1 MKTATAEASLIDEEA
16 ALMLSALG
24 SLPRLAIYRAVLRSG
39 PQGLN
44 VSELQEVTQIP
55 PSTLKHH
62 LSALIDSG
70 LVEQERRTREV
81 YSTARIQ
88 EIRRLSTF
96 LLRECCADVTRLAD
110 ARAGARRPAC

>member
-1 MKTATAEASLIDEEA
+1 MKNATVERSLSDEEA

-24 SLPRLAIYRAVLRSG
+24 SLPRLAIYRALLRSG
-39 PQGLN
+39 RQGLN
-44 VSELQEVTQIP
+44 VSELQEETEIP

-62 LSALIDSG
+62 VSALIDSG
-70 LVEQERRTREV
+70 LVEQERRSREV

-88 EIRRLSTF
+88 EVRRLSGF

-110 ARAGARRPAC
+110 TRASTRRHV